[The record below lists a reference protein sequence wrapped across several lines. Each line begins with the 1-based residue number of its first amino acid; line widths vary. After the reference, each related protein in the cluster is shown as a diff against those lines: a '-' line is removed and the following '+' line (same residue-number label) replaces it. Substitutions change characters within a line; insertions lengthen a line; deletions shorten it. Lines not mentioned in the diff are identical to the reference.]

1 LFWSCAPYSVR
12 LPLLSRL
19 SLGAFVSLVESGKLK
34 TSLHCLLC
42 IAENSVSSK
51 ATRPDDV
58 HLLYSGKSVEVNN
71 PDAEGR
77 LVLADGLAYAAK
89 RYAPGL
95 LVDMAT
101 LTGAQGT
108 ATGNKH
114 AAIYA
119 SSEKIETIAVESGKV
134 SGDLCHPLPYA
145 PEFLLPEFHSAV
157 ADMKNSQK
165 NRDNA
170 GEFPWELRELW
181 ELYC

>member
-1 LFWSCAPYSVR
+1 
-12 LPLLSRL
+12 
-19 SLGAFVSLVESGKLK
+19 
-34 TSLHCLLC
+34 
-42 IAENSVSSK
+42 VSSK

-77 LVLADGLAYAAK
+77 LGLALTLLRTFFIQPTFLLTVVLADGLAYAAK

-101 LTGAQGT
+101 LTGWLIEGLDSTTRCTPPFFPGAQGT

-119 SSEKIETIAVESGKV
+119 SSEKV
-134 SGDLCHPLPYA
+134 LPS
-145 PEFLLPEFHSAV
+145 FHFS
-157 ADMKNSQK
+157 
-165 NRDNA
+165 
-170 GEFPWELRELW
+170 L
-181 ELYC
+181 